1 MRTENVSQ
9 GNVVASWPR
18 ATGEVTQGRGGHV
31 TLGLDMGHLVRDTRT
46 LLMEDEGFKYQLLRK
61 GSYQS

>member
-1 MRTENVSQ
+1 MLE
-9 GNVVASWPR
+9 A
-18 ATGEVTQGRGGHV
+18 
-31 TLGLDMGHLVRDTRT
+31 DMGHLMKDTRT